1 MRVNIDNKQLNV
13 YVEPIDAF
21 NSKIT
26 VYEDN
31 NFLGKTISND
41 VEFAVKEMIRENESC
56 EKYQQYLDD
65 NRARFY
71 EE

>member
-1 MRVNIDNKQLNV
+1 MRVNIDNRQLNV
-13 YVEPIDAF
+13 YVEH
-21 NSKIT
+21 
-26 VYEDN
+26 EGN